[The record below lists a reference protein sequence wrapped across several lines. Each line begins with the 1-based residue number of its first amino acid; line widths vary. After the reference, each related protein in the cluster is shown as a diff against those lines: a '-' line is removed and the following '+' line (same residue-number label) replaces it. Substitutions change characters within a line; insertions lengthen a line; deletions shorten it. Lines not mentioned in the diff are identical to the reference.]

1 MFNFNQDKTN
11 DQNANEK
18 PTPKFQRFGNAGANE
33 EGTVTL
39 PFTEVGKY
47 LPSKDHEIHYAACNI
62 SSDSSGE
69 APRKVES
76 FASRERGTFLVMEP
90 RDESLMR
97 KAKVREILK
106 TF

>member
-1 MFNFNQDKTN
+1 MFNFNKEGQG
-11 DQNANEK
+11 AEK
-18 PTPKFQRFGNAGANE
+18 PTPKFQRFNAAGAPDE
-33 EGTVTL
+33 SGKPG
-39 PFTEVGKY
+39 PFQDGEMMNPNKG
-47 LPSKDHEIHYAACNI
+47 HEIHYAACNI
-62 SSDSSGE
+62 SSDSGGDKSNKRG
-69 APRKVES
+69 S